1 MKINANIEPING
13 QKPAPKRLKPTG
25 NVNRASKAN
34 ALKRDTPAKNTNR
47 SSKSLRRD
55 NPGEGNRKY
64 VDLGIIG
71 DAVASYVTKLT
82 GHKITAGDIKIKYM
96 SPNADAI
103 CFCTKQ
109 FRFYDIKRNHPELT
123 PLYFYS
129 GSDRK
134 VVKMGNDLGTIEYA
148 VDALNKAGATMVPI
162 QDLLVH

>member
-13 QKPAPKRLKPTG
+13 QKPAAKRLKPTG
-25 NVNRASKAN
+25 NVNRVAKSN
-34 ALKRDTPAKNTNR
+34 TLKRDAPAKNVRR
-47 SSKSLRRD
+47 SNKTLHRD
-55 NPGEGNRKY
+55 NPGEGDRKY

-71 DAVASYVTKLT
+71 DAVSRYVTKLT

-109 FRFYDIKRNHPELT
+109 FRFYDLKRKRPELT